1 MTKRT
6 VRTSIAVAGAAAA
19 IVALTLPSVAA
30 PSTKP
35 ERRPETSELY
45 ATGMEAVRRGDFG
58 AARERFAEADKA
70 KPDDPDILN
79 MLAYATRKT
88 GKLEEARVLYLRAL
102 AIRPEFPECREY
114 LGECYLELAWEQLEW
129 LKKSAHPEA
138 PKSLGQLGESIKALG
153 GALESGKPASLPDRG
168 W

>member
-1 MTKRT
+1 MSR
-6 VRTSIAVAGAAAA
+6 SLAGPWLVTMIAAAMIA
-19 IVALTLPSVAA
+19 ALTISVLAA

-58 AARERFAEADKA
+58 AARERFALADAA

-102 AIRPEFPECREY
+102 ALRPEFPECREY
-114 LGECYLELAWEQLEW
+114 LGECYLELAWEQVEA
-129 LKKSAHPEA
+129 LKKSTHAEA
-138 PKSLGQLGESIKALG
+138 PKSLGQLGEAIKALNS
-153 GALESGKPASLPDRG
+153 ALESGKPASLPERG